1 MSEANGGIGKEVVVV
16 ATRNMGK
23 VREFRHA
30 LEPLGKEVRSLHEYP
45 EAPEVVEDGATFAE
59 NAYKK
64 AKEIGDFLNLPVL
77 ADDSGLCVDMLGG
90 APGIYSARYAG
101 EHGNDAANNAK
112 LLDELMRL
120 RQGDDTEQPLLSPA
134 RFVCAL
140 AMYDPATGRS
150 LESEGDVKGWITA
163 ETAGAGGFGYDP
175 LFFVPQYERTMA
187 ELSVEEKQ
195 RISHRFAALSELLKK
210 LNPSMPNL

>member
-1 MSEANGGIGKEVVVV
+1 MIEGMSGDNKQIVVV

-30 LEPLGKEVRSLHEYP
+30 LAPFGKEVHSLHEYP
-45 EAPEVVEDGATFAE
+45 DAPEVVEDGNTFAE
-59 NAYKK
+59 NAFKK

-77 ADDSGLCVDMLGG
+77 ADDSGLCVDLLDGE
-90 APGIYSARYAG
+90 PGIYSARYAG
-101 EHGNDAANNAK
+101 EHGDDSANNAK

-120 RQGDDTEQPLLSPA
+120 RQGDDTEQPLLSAA

-140 AMYDPATGRS
+140 VLYDPATGRS
-150 LESEGDVKGWITA
+150 LESEGDVEGWITS

-175 LFFVPQYERTMA
+175 LFYVPQFERTMA

-195 RISHRFAALSELLKK
+195 SISHRGVALTRLIAK
-210 LNPSMPNL
+210 LH

>member
-1 MSEANGGIGKEVVVV
+1 MVVV

-30 LEPLGKEVRSLHEYP
+30 FAPLGKEVRSLHDYP
-45 EAPEVVEDGATFAE
+45 EAPEVEEDGATFAE
-59 NAYKK
+59 NAFKK
-64 AKEIGDFLNLPVL
+64 AKEIGDFLNLSVL

-101 EHGNDAANNAK
+101 EHGSDSANNEK
-112 LLDELMRL
+112 LLDELMKL
-120 RQGDDTEQPLLSPA
+120 RQGDDTEQPLLSGA

-140 AMYDPATGRS
+140 TLYDPATGRGI
-150 LESEGDVKGWITA
+150 EAEGSVEGWITA

-175 LFFVPQYERTMA
+175 LFYVPEFERTMA
-187 ELSVEEKQ
+187 ELNVEEKQ
-195 RISHRFAALSELLKK
+195 RISHRGAALRELLRK
-210 LNPSMPNL
+210 LGGSWE

>member
-1 MSEANGGIGKEVVVV
+1 MSEGQSVTGKDIIVV

-30 LEPLGKEVRSLHEYP
+30 FAALGKEVLSLHEYP
-45 EAPEVVEDGATFAE
+45 EAPEVVEDGSTFRE
-59 NAYKK
+59 NAFKK
-64 AKEIGDFLNLPVL
+64 AKQIGDFLNLPVL
-77 ADDSGLCVDMLGG
+77 ADDSGLCVELLDD

-112 LLDELMRL
+112 LLEELIRI

-140 AMYDPATGRS
+140 VLYDPASGRS
-150 LESEGDVKGWITA
+150 VETEGEVAGWITSD
-163 ETAGAGGFGYDP
+163 TAGAGGFGYDP
-175 LFFVPQYERTMA
+175 LFYVPQYKRTMA
-187 ELSVEEKQ
+187 ELNVEEKQ
-195 RISHRFAALSELLKK
+195 RISHRGEALRRLMEK
-210 LNPSMPNL
+210 LN

>member
-1 MSEANGGIGKEVVVV
+1 MSERAGGAGKEIVVV

-23 VREFRHA
+23 VREFQHA
-30 LEPLGKEVRSLHEYP
+30 FAALDREVRSLHDYP
-45 EAPEVVEDGATFAE
+45 DAPEVVEDGATFAE
-59 NAYKK
+59 NAFKK

-77 ADDSGLCVDMLGG
+77 ADDSGLCVELLDD

-112 LLDELMRL
+112 LLDELMRR

-140 AMYDPATGRS
+140 VLYDPATGRS
-150 LESEGDVKGWITA
+150 VEAEGQVEGWITS

-187 ELSVEEKQ
+187 ELNIEEKQ
-195 RISHRFAALSELLKK
+195 RISHRGAALRRLMEK
-210 LNPSMPNL
+210 LS

>member
-1 MSEANGGIGKEVVVV
+1 MSEAGSGNGREIIVM

-45 EAPEVVEDGATFAE
+45 EAPEVVEDGRTFAE
-59 NAYKK
+59 NAFKK
-64 AKEIGDFLNLPVL
+64 AKEIGDFLNLPVIS
-77 ADDSGLCVDMLGG
+77 DDSGLCVEMLDG

-112 LLDELMRL
+112 LMDELMRRRL
-120 RQGDDTEQPLLSPA
+120 GDDTEQPLLSPA
-134 RFVCAL
+134 KFVCAL
-140 AMYDPATGRS
+140 AMYDPATGRT
-150 LESEGDVKGWITA
+150 LESEGQVEGWITS

-195 RISHRFAALSELLKK
+195 RISHRGAALQELLKK
-210 LNPSMPNL
+210 LNG

>member
-1 MSEANGGIGKEVVVV
+1 MSEAGSGNGREIIVM

-45 EAPEVVEDGATFAE
+45 EAPEVVEDGRTFAE
-59 NAYKK
+59 NAFKK
-64 AKEIGDFLNLPVL
+64 AKEIGDFLNLPVIS
-77 ADDSGLCVDMLGG
+77 DDSGLCVEMLDG
-90 APGIYSARYAG
+90 APGIHSARYAG

-112 LLDELMRL
+112 LMDELMRRRL
-120 RQGDDTEQPLLSPA
+120 GDDTEQPLLSPA
-134 RFVCAL
+134 KFVCAL
-140 AMYDPATGRS
+140 AMYDPATGRT
-150 LESEGDVKGWITA
+150 LESEGQVEGWITS

-195 RISHRFAALSELLKK
+195 RISHRGAALQELLKK
-210 LNPSMPNL
+210 LNG

>member
-1 MSEANGGIGKEVVVV
+1 MIEGMSGDNKQIVVV

-30 LEPLGKEVRSLHEYP
+30 LAPFGKEVRSLHEYP
-45 EAPEVVEDGATFAE
+45 DAPEVVEDGSTFSE
-59 NAYKK
+59 NAFKK

-77 ADDSGLCVDMLGG
+77 ADDSGLCVELLDG
-90 APGIYSARYAG
+90 APGIFSARYAG
-101 EHGNDAANNAK
+101 EHGNDSANNAK
-112 LLDELMRL
+112 LLDELMSL
-120 RQGDDTEQPLLSPA
+120 RQGDDTEQPLLSTA

-140 AMYDPATGRS
+140 VLYDPATGRGI
-150 LESEGDVKGWITA
+150 ESEGEVEGWITS

-175 LFFVPQYERTMA
+175 LFYVPQFGRTMA

-195 RISHRFAALSELLKK
+195 SISHRGVALERLIAK
-210 LNPSMPNL
+210 LN

>member
-1 MSEANGGIGKEVVVV
+1 MNGAADGLNEKREIVVV

-45 EAPEVVEDGATFAE
+45 EAPEVEEDGSTFAE
-59 NAYKK
+59 NAFKK
-64 AKEIGDFLNLPVL
+64 AKEIGDFLKLPVL
-77 ADDSGLCVDMLGG
+77 ADDSGLCVELLNGE
-90 APGIYSARYAG
+90 PGIYSARYAG

-112 LLDELMRL
+112 LMDELMRL

-140 AMYDPATGRS
+140 VLYDPATGRG
-150 LESEGDVKGWITA
+150 LEAEGEVEGWITS

-187 ELSVEEKQ
+187 ELNVEEKQ
-195 RISHRFAALSELLKK
+195 RISHRGEALKRLLDK
-210 LNPSMPNL
+210 LN

>member
-1 MSEANGGIGKEVVVV
+1 MSEGGSGNGREIIVM

-45 EAPEVVEDGATFAE
+45 EAPEVVEDGRTFAE
-59 NAYKK
+59 NAFKK
-64 AKEIGDFLNLPVL
+64 AKEIGDFLNLPVIS
-77 ADDSGLCVDMLGG
+77 DDSGLCVEMLDG

-112 LLDELMRL
+112 LMDELMRRRL
-120 RQGDDTEQPLLSPA
+120 GDDTEQPLLSPA
-134 RFVCAL
+134 KFVCAL
-140 AMYDPATGRS
+140 AMYDPATGRT
-150 LESEGDVKGWITA
+150 LESEGQVEGWITS

-195 RISHRFAALSELLKK
+195 RISHRGAALQELLKK
-210 LNPSMPNL
+210 LNG